1 MVARRRHACCR
12 TRRSQGSKKVGDMYP
27 SVKISAVLAQRGESV
42 FRCVSLV
49 RHALRQKLLCFCFLF
64 RSRLGLASTQT
75 QAAASTHTHPYT
87 ERPKDT
93 IEKTTDSL
101 LLRCLVGDER
111 VLLHALCKATKYEHE
126 LGWLACHP
134 LGLLVTAFRFS
145 SITYVDVACVQPRR
159 KKKKKTVL
167 TCPDCCCVSRLFYL
181 VGR

>member
-12 TRRSQGSKKVGDMYP
+12 TRRSQGSEKVGDMYP

-49 RHALRQKLLCFCFLF
+49 RHALRHKLLRFCFLF

-111 VLLHALCKATKYEHE
+111 VLLHALCKATKYVVH
-126 LGWLACHP
+126 
-134 LGLLVTAFRFS
+134 LLLFFPIIVS
-145 SITYVDVACVQPRR
+145 VACPTGPHPPLRLARR
-159 KKKKKTVL
+159 PNRGHIGGGGWTPSCG
-167 TCPDCCCVSRLFYL
+167 TCL
-181 VGR
+181 

>member
-1 MVARRRHACCR
+1 
-12 TRRSQGSKKVGDMYP
+12 MYP
-27 SVKISAVLAQRGESV
+27 SVNISAVLAQRGESV
-42 FRCVSLV
+42 FRCVPLV
-49 RHALRQKLLCFCFLF
+49 RHTLRQKLLCFCFLF

-126 LGWLACHP
+126 TGWLACHP

-145 SITYVDVACVQPRR
+145 SITYGDVACVQPRR
-159 KKKKKTVL
+159 KKRKKQSLHVQTAAVFI
-167 TCPDCCCVSRLFYL
+167 VSSTWLAEITLFVVCADIQRLETHVMFCS
-181 VGR
+181 V